1 MLASFERGLRSWI
14 KSFRPDLT
22 RIILS
27 KQEDSVYY
35 ESSIAQL
42 PYALIFRQE
51 LEEDSIHRAYSVP
64 YADDG
69 FGVANIFT
77 APFAYDISFYVN
89 RQLSAIQLR
98 QELFAFYGENPYVI
112 FDLEDGSSFSLGMY
126 NPKVKISEVRNDED
140 PKGALR
146 KVEFMFTAFVS
157 VTSAEDYPEILSYKV
172 NIKNG
177 NG

>member
-1 MLASFERGLRSWI
+1 MLAEFEAGLRSWI
-14 KSFRPDLT
+14 RSFRPDLS

-35 ESSIAQL
+35 EDSIAQL

-51 LEEDSIHRAYSVP
+51 LDDDSIHRAYSV
-64 YADDG
+64 AFMDDG

-77 APFAYDISFYVN
+77 GAFAYDVSFYVN
-89 RQLSAIQLR
+89 RQVSAIELR
-98 QELFAFYGENPYVI
+98 QQLFAFYGENPYVL
-112 FDLEDGSSFSLGMY
+112 FNLKDGESFSLGMY

-146 KVEFMFTAFVS
+146 KVEYMFTAFIS
-157 VTSAEDYPEILSYKV
+157 VTSADDYPEILDYKV
-172 NIKNG
+172 NIK
-177 NG
+177 